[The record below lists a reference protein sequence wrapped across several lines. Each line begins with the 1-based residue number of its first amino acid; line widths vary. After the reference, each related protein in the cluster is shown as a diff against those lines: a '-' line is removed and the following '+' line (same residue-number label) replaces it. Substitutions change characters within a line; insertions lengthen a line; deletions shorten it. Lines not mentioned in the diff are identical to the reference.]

1 LVGLCKQQRRTTSS
15 TSPVVGLAGCR
26 LSATRASEMAE
37 AKDGAL
43 WKMGRLLGK
52 ELVIAFVH

>member
-1 LVGLCKQQRRTTSS
+1 
-15 TSPVVGLAGCR
+15 
-26 LSATRASEMAE
+26 MAE

-52 ELVIAFVH
+52 ELVIAFVQ

>member
-1 LVGLCKQQRRTTSS
+1 
-15 TSPVVGLAGCR
+15 
-26 LSATRASEMAE
+26 MAE

-52 ELVIAFVH
+52 ELVIAFVRNLILEYKSNYVFILSFFNL

>member
-1 LVGLCKQQRRTTSS
+1 
-15 TSPVVGLAGCR
+15 
-26 LSATRASEMAE
+26 MAE

-52 ELVIAFVH
+52 ELVIAIVH